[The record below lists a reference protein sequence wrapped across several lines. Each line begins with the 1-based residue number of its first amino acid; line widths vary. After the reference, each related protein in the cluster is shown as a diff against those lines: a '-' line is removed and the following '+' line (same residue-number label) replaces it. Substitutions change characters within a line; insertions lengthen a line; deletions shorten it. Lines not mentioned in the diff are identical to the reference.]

1 MDLQRIGGVIMTL
14 DEYKKY
20 KNMTPKERFYYLNE
34 GSLKDRIQRLA
45 DISEYE
51 KQEDNACR

>member
-1 MDLQRIGGVIMTL
+1 MTL